1 MSDPVPGGEICLVD
15 DDTSVLRSMQNLLAS
30 DGLSVR
36 AFNKPQEFLDYAAK
50 NQVAVVV
57 TDVWMGEITGLEILA
72 RLCALSPR
80 PKVIVITARE
90 DPAARATVMQ
100 IGPAAFFTKPFDGEE
115 FLAAVRDALD
125 QSARSAS

>member
-15 DDTSVLRSMQNLLAS
+15 DDASVLRSMQNLLAS